1 MTIAKR
7 PPVSCLLID
16 LDDTLYQCPEMSGLV
31 SDKIR
36 EYMVNKLKIPV
47 EEVQEKCS
55 ELYLNFG
62 TTLAGLVVSYSLLSV
77 LTARCGPYSS
87 LEGYV
92 DSERFLFQSF
102 CPRSL
107 FPPSLL
113 VLQASGYT
121 VDFDDWHAEVHGTL
135 PYEKYLRPDPKM
147 KILLDSIPVPKFIFT
162 NADLKHAE
170 ICLDLMGLR
179 SCFQGI
185 ICFESIMKAAEQN
198 GMVHHNKPV
207 ICKPNRQ
214 AFELALKEANGAE
227 IATTA
232 FFDDSTRNITSA
244 HRIGIFSVLIGRV
257 GVECASDVQMRSMH
271 ELKEHLPWLVE
282 IGDGCPGDDGPV
294 AASPCLAKNEAAE
307 ELLEEAHL
315 TALSVRA

>member
-62 TTLAGLVVSYSLLSV
+62 TTLAGLV
-77 LTARCGPYSS
+77 
-87 LEGYV
+87 
-92 DSERFLFQSF
+92 
-102 CPRSL
+102 
-107 FPPSLL
+107 
-113 VLQASGYT
+113 ASGYT